1 MALYQL
7 RDRISLDSAS
17 AQVTATTMQLPYA
30 QAFGAGK
37 GAQKALLPQ
46 QLNATSS
53 MNYSPGARRGI
64 IYSRRF
70 NVATTNIFSA

>member
-17 AQVTATTMQLPYA
+17 AQVTATTMQLRYA
-30 QAFGAGK
+30 QPFGAGE
-37 GAQKALLPQ
+37 GPQKALRSNNLAPLLQ
-46 QLNATSS
+46 
-53 MNYSPGARRGI
+53 MNHSPRARLEI